1 MCWGQVSCLGVL
13 YILLAQRL
21 LSSSSSRL
29 ISATVGQDVTLPC
42 KYPSGFY
49 GLRYTCWGRGH
60 CHHSGFCPKEI
71 ISSDKGYVSSKHLD
85 RHQLLGNIKQGD
97 VSLTVV
103 SARTEDS
110 GDYCCF
116 IYNPGWSQGQKQHV
130 YLLVKSAAAAPAP
143 WEISREEKKEEE
155 KEVRPPLKRE
165 QTTDFDG
172 KPQHSSAVDLKH
184 PADDEGG
191 PEPLHHVCRH
201 HRLHRP
207 DRAGGFGARPM
218 CPRVSDSPSS

>member
-1 MCWGQVSCLGVL
+1 MDGLLKLFWMCVG
-13 YILLAQRL
+13 L
-21 LSSSSSRL
+21 LSSSSSHL

-97 VSLTVV
+97 ISLTVV
-103 SARTEDS
+103 SARKEDS

-116 IYNPGWSQGQKQHV
+116 IYNPGWSEGQKQHV
-130 YLLVKSAAAAPAP
+130 YLLVRSGTLKEWSLRVAASLLFSSTSP
-143 WEISREEKKEEE
+143 
-155 KEVRPPLKRE
+155 
-165 QTTDFDG
+165 QTRSLG
-172 KPQHSSAVDLKH
+172 YLAMNLVP
-184 PADDEGG
+184 
-191 PEPLHHVCRH
+191 
-201 HRLHRP
+201 
-207 DRAGGFGARPM
+207 FG
-218 CPRVSDSPSS
+218 CLCV